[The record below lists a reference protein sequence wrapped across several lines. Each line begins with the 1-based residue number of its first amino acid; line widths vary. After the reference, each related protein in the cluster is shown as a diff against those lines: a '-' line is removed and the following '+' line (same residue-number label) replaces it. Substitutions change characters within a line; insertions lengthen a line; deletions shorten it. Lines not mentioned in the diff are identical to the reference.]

1 MELIEVKSLIWAQ
14 KGKLYINSVANH
26 PSLVAKEKV
35 LF

>member
-1 MELIEVKSLIWAQ
+1 MHNSDPTPQEVENRNIH
-14 KGKLYINSVANH
+14 SVANH